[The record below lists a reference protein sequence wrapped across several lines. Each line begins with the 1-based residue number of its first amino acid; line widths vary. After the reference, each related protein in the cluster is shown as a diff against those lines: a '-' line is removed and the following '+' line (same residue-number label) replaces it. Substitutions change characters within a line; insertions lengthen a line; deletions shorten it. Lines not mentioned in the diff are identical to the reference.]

1 MNREQTTNQI
11 IELIADIYG
20 IDPDDLSPS
29 SHLIED
35 VDIKGNL
42 DEFVRFV
49 HRLNRV
55 FEIDLQPRDIN
66 VEDEDG
72 IQTIADLVSLA
83 EDAMLG

>member
-1 MNREQTTNQI
+1 MTREQTTKQI
-11 IELIADIYG
+11 IELISEIYG
-20 IDPDDLSPS
+20 IDPDDLSPNS
-29 SHLIED
+29 NLIED

-49 HRLNRV
+49 HRLNRL

-72 IQTIADLVSLA
+72 VQTISDLVFLV

>member
-1 MNREQTTNQI
+1 MTREQTTKQI
-11 IELIADIYG
+11 ADLIAEIYG

-35 VDIKGNL
+35 VDLKGNL

-49 HRLNRV
+49 HRLNRL

-66 VEDEDG
+66 VEDDDG
-72 IQTIADLVSLA
+72 VQTVADLVSLV